1 MDNNRLLRRYLIAL
15 DQLLTGNSEKE
26 CSRMSNQV
34 EDLEKY
40 LSGSEYYLSDGGY
53 SRVYLSILEELVYVT
68 SNSLDKVKTNW
79 ESSAVQ
85 NLIKGLMIFI
95 RQIQDEY
102 YNENTWISRL
112 SIYDSDTNEGSWE
125 MSGVISR
132 VDR

>member
-1 MDNNRLLRRYLIAL
+1 MMPRYA
-15 DQLLTGNSEKE
+15 
-26 CSRMSNQV
+26 
-34 EDLEKY
+34 
-40 LSGSEYYLSDGGY
+40 GY
-53 SRVYLSILEELVYVT
+53 DTVAFDKCY
-68 SNSLDKVKTNW
+68 NSLDKVKTNW